1 MTTMHPARKR
11 LLIGVL
17 LLLGMFFYAFAGT
30 CGLIGELVARISGK
44 LLGQTGS
51 TLLALTMLV
60 TGLLLVIPHG
70 AVGALIRW
78 VFHGREARVARVVRE
93 GDRAVD
99 LNRIVD
105 EAIKR
110 HAAARVAQGISG
122 RAPGFGAEPASATAP
137 AVTPAERM
145 RLEDVRVA
153 LRSLQYRSNEI
164 EPVVGTLDPRQP
176 FETLVKSAL
185 KTLKAP
191 TN

>member
-1 MTTMHPARKR
+1 MTTLHPARKR

-17 LLLGMFFYAFAGT
+17 LLLGTFFYAFAGT

-70 AVGALIRW
+70 AVGTLVRW

-99 LNRIVD
+99 LKRIVD
-105 EAIKR
+105 EAIQR
-110 HAAARVAQGISG
+110 HVDAKAAQAPKVEPVAAAKEPVLPPAQRRKLDMVRGALKEQGFKAYEFEPIVAAMDPTKSD
-122 RAPGFGAEPASATAP
+122 SD
-137 AVTPAERM
+137 
-145 RLEDVRVA
+145 L
-153 LRSLQYRSNEI
+153 LRSALQQLTAN
-164 EPVVGTLDPRQP
+164 
-176 FETLVKSAL
+176 
-185 KTLKAP
+185 
-191 TN
+191 

>member
-17 LLLGMFFYAFAGT
+17 LLLGTFFYAFAGT

-60 TGLLLVIPHG
+60 TGVLLVVPHG
-70 AVGALIRW
+70 AISGLFRW
-78 VFHGREARVARVVRE
+78 VLHGREGRVARVVRE

-99 LNRIVD
+99 LQRIVD
-105 EAIKR
+105 EAIRR
-110 HAAARVAQGISG
+110 HVDARAAQAPKVEPVAAAA
-122 RAPGFGAEPASATAP
+122 APQHS
-137 AVTPAERM
+137 VAER
-145 RLEDVRVA
+145 RKLDSVRDC
-153 LRSLQYRSNEI
+153 LRQLQYRAYEY
-164 EPVVGTLDPRQP
+164 EPVVKALDPKLP
-176 FETLVKSAL
+176 VDTLVRDAIQ
-185 KTLKAP
+185 TLHAAS